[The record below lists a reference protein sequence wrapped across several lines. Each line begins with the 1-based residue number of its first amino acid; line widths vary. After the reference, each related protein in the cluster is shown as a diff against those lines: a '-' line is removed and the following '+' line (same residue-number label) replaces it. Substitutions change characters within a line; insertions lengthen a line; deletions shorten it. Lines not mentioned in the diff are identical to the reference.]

1 MLLLRRHK
9 FIILVFLMPKEQVK
23 LEELLEEK
31 DILVFLILKHYQL
44 DSPKLDMLVL
54 LNILGIMVLLLTTVV
69 VSTISMLNIGMLW
82 IHVLLDHMDMLGL
95 LVDTLLVAVI
105 YLVILAM
112 IMPVIEPLI
121 HNIDHMHQFMIPK
134 SVDMHHLQSQLHH
147 LQSQPQLL
155 Q

>member
-1 MLLLRRHK
+1 
-9 FIILVFLMPKEQVK
+9 

-31 DILVFLILKHYQL
+31 DTSVFHILKHYQL

-54 LNILGIMVLLLTTVV
+54 LNILDIMVLLLTIVV
-69 VSTISMLNIGMLW
+69 VYTISMLNIEMLW
-82 IHVLLDHMDMLGL
+82 IHVLLDHTDMLGL
-95 LVDTLLVAVI
+95 LVDMLLVAVI

-134 SVDMHHLQSQLHH
+134 SVDMQHLQSQLQ
-147 LQSQPQLL
+147 LKLL

>member
-1 MLLLRRHK
+1 
-9 FIILVFLMPKEQVK
+9 MPREQVK

-31 DILVFLILKHYQL
+31 DISVFLILKHYQL

-54 LNILGIMVLLLTTVV
+54 LNILDIMVLLLTIVV
-69 VSTISMLNIGMLW
+69 VYTISMLNIEMLW
-82 IHVLLDHMDMLGL
+82 IHVLLDHTDMLGL
-95 LVDTLLVAVI
+95 LVDMLLVAVI

-134 SVDMHHLQSQLHH
+134 SVDMQHLQSQLQ
-147 LQSQPQLL
+147 LKLL